1 MEKNGAQKGLP
12 AHRQADSE
20 ILTKILEEKR
30 GKKPSFK
37 ASEARKQK
45 PRCPKAGKALPLP
58 SENNAFVEGKHMV
71 WRGKTCVLMWENRRF
86 APLKRTFSHQ
96 KRLPAPCFPLPGQ
109 ELFPAGELL
118 SRALTTA
125 CPRQSRFSASSA
137 AGWEVADGRRKNPRC
152 CSPLRCHGSEA
163 LFAWRRRAGGFC
175 FIPPPAPSP

>member
-1 MEKNGAQKGLP
+1 MEKNGARKGLL

-71 WRGKTCVLMWENRRF
+71 WRGKTCVLMWEKRRF

-96 KRLPAPCFPLPGQ
+96 KRVPPPCFPLPFARLEERYCQPKSAFTDILYIGKANQ
-109 ELFPAGELL
+109 KHCVKNRFPA
-118 SRALTTA
+118 
-125 CPRQSRFSASSA
+125 SS
-137 AGWEVADGRRKNPRC
+137 
-152 CSPLRCHGSEA
+152 SPT
-163 LFAWRRRAGGFC
+163 
-175 FIPPPAPSP
+175 PV